1 MTNKFAYVQ
10 RCISD
15 LWTLAVL
22 AVAMLLLPMGLMAA
36 PYADFVIDA
45 RTGEVLHA
53 TNADTRLHP
62 ASLTKMMTLY
72 IAFEAIEHG
81 EISLDTMVTVSKY
94 AASQPPSRLGLR
106 AGQKIALR
114 YLIRAAAIKS
124 ANDAAAAI
132 GDAIEGDK
140 TGFAKRM
147 NRTAKALGMNS
158 TSFRN
163 ANGLTEK
170 GHLSTARD
178 MVTLGRRL
186 FYDFPQYY
194 GIFSRRSADAGMAQV
209 ASTNRRFLDSY
220 EGADGIK
227 TGYTAPAGF
236 NLVASAQR
244 GDKRIIASIF
254 GGTSTAM
261 RNARMAELL
270 DLGFGKAPRRAK
282 EQKPPAIDYMAHV
295 DEEPVT
301 EDLMAEAVAA
311 DVDPNNPAA
320 GKTLRLNV
328 AVAQSPFPKARGAKP
343 VAAAVTLAA
352 AESADAAIADEA
364 TEMAAATDDLMAS
377 MQDTIAAALEDA
389 QDTSD
394 EFAQTTTP
402 QPETL
407 AMAQPATD
415 TAAPVEE
422 AIRLADA
429 TPAPMIEGS
438 ASAPTKT
445 LTPLARPASL
455 VAKPSVAA
463 TDAAPDTATT
473 EAATPEVATL
483 AQAVTGDAL
492 TEPAAEVADMAEEAE
507 PTLEADTPT
516 ATPVDPAA
524 SELALASIKLTPP
537 AKTPEP
543 QPETVVL
550 ASAETIATSAE
561 QTAADS
567 LEIVTRVSTSG
578 GREWGI
584 NVGSFPSRYNAEREL
599 LRTALVEMTTL
610 NDALRKVSSR
620 KGAFDANFI
629 GMTQE
634 SAELACRR
642 LSVRGTEC
650 TVLAPPSN

>member
-1 MTNKFAYVQ
+1 MTDKFAFVQ
-10 RCISD
+10 RWISD
-15 LWTLAVL
+15 IWTIAVL
-22 AVAMLLLPMGLMAA
+22 AVAMLLLPIGLMAA

-140 TGFAKRM
+140 ASFAKRM

-163 ANGLTEK
+163 PHGLTEK
-170 GHLSTARD
+170 GHMSTARD

-194 GIFSRRSADAGMAQV
+194 GIFSRRTADAGV
-209 ASTNRRFLDSY
+209 AKVSATNRRFLDSY

-261 RNARMAELL
+261 RNARMADLL

-295 DEEPVT
+295 DDETVT

-311 DVDPNNPAA
+311 DVDPNNPAS
-320 GKTLRLNV
+320 GKTLRLNM
-328 AVAQSPFPKARGAKP
+328 AVAQSPFPKARGVKP
-343 VAAAVTLAA
+343 VPGAIALAEA
-352 AESADAAIADEA
+352 DTDSADAVIADEA
-364 TEMAAATDDLMAS
+364 AEMAAATDDLMAS
-377 MQDTIAAALEDA
+377 LQDTITAALEDA

-394 EFAQTTTP
+394 EFTQTAAP

-407 AMAQPATD
+407 AMAQSATD
-415 TAAPVEE
+415 PAATEAPADE
-422 AIRLADA
+422 AIQLADA
-429 TPAPMIEGS
+429 TPAPVIEGS
-438 ASAPTKT
+438 AIAPKATPV
-445 LTPLARPASL
+445 PLARP
-455 VAKPSVAA
+455 VALMAA
-463 TDAAPDTATT
+463 VATT
-473 EAATPEVATL
+473 ETDVPAAVLTQDTSAALPTPEVDL
-483 AQAVTGDAL
+483 AQL
-492 TEPAAEVADMAEEAE
+492 PE
-507 PTLEADTPT
+507 PTIKADTPT

-524 SELALASIKLTPP
+524 SQLAAATIVLTPP
-537 AKTPEP
+537 SRVKAP

-550 ASAETIATSAE
+550 ASAETAT
-561 QTAADS
+561 TASDEGPTS
-567 LEIVTRVSTSG
+567 QLEIVTRVSTSG
-578 GREWGI
+578 GQEWGI

-620 KGAFDANFI
+620 KGAFDANFV

-642 LSVRGTEC
+642 LSARGTEC
-650 TVLAPPSN
+650 TVLAPTLN